1 MGNKRQKEIVDQVIL
16 LLQKTLRPKRIIL
29 FGSRAKGSHTRHA
42 DFDFALD
49 ASRPDISTEREI
61 REKMEGIG
69 GLYKFDLVFLDSIEE
84 DFKRIIIETGK
95 VIYEKRK

>member
-1 MGNKRQKEIVDQVIL
+1 MGDERQKEIIDRISV
-16 LLQKTLRPKRIIL
+16 LLQNTLKPKRIIL

-49 ASRPDISTEREI
+49 APPPDISAEREI
-61 REKMEGIG
+61 REKMEEIG

-84 DFKRIIIETGK
+84 DFKKIILRTGK
-95 VIYEKRK
+95 VLYEKR